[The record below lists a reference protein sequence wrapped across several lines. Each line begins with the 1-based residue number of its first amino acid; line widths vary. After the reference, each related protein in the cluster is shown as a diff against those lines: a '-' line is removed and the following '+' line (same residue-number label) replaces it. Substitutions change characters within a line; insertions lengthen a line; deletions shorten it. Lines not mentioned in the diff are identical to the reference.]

1 MMYNFEES
9 KGGGDVRD
17 RQSTGSPVA
26 WMSPPSSRYI
36 LFPDRFVLACFSG
49 AGRRPYWNT
58 ACSIQAGTVSN
69 NMNAGKDLG
78 VLLTQL
84 ACFW

>member
-36 LFPDRFVLACFSG
+36 FLIVSYLHASQALIVDRIGILPSAFKLELF
-49 AGRRPYWNT
+49 
-58 ACSIQAGTVSN
+58 
-69 NMNAGKDLG
+69 
-78 VLLTQL
+78 LTP
-84 ACFW
+84 